1 MKNDLSD
8 LINDLVPD
16 INISSEL
23 DDLASKFDPA
33 LFQSSLDELDPDDFA
48 PNRTANSA
56 EQMVE
61 KLDTMMEAFEKT
73 SSDQRKRDRVDRA
86 IAIATLL
93 VSAIGAAAAVY
104 QIFG

>member
-1 MKNDLSD
+1 
-8 LINDLVPD
+8 
-16 INISSEL
+16 
-23 DDLASKFDPA
+23 
-33 LFQSSLDELDPDDFA
+33 
-48 PNRTANSA
+48 
-56 EQMVE
+56 
-61 KLDTMMEAFEKT
+61 MMEAFEKT